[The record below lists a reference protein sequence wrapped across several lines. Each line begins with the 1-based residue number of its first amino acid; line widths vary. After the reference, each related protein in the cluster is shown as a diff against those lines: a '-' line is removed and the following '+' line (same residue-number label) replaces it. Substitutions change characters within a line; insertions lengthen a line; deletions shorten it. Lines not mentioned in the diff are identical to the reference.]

1 MLQVINTLKVMD
13 NRAHE
18 DSKKFSRSFKA
29 LGRQTDEIDRTLRRL
44 GHRLS
49 KAEKRQRKARR
60 KTDSRQ
66 RKTDSRQRKTD
77 RRQARAARKQQ
88 QTLDFL
94 IANQGQQ
101 AVVADETLHRIRSL
115 DDQNKLD
122 RHRSR
127 TALAFIPSVK
137 AALLRPLQN
146 SQNTPPNS
154 QAAQAV
160 VAAMVRGG

>member
-1 MLQVINTLKVMD
+1 MLQVINTLNVMD

-18 DSKKFSRSFKA
+18 DSKKLKA

-49 KAEKRQRKARR
+49 KAEKRQRKAR
-60 KTDSRQ
+60 

>member
-1 MLQVINTLKVMD
+1 MLKVINTLNVMD

-29 LGRQTDEIDRTLRRL
+29 LGRQTDDIDRTLRRL

-49 KAEKRQRKARR
+49 KAEKRQCKAR
-60 KTDSRQ
+60 